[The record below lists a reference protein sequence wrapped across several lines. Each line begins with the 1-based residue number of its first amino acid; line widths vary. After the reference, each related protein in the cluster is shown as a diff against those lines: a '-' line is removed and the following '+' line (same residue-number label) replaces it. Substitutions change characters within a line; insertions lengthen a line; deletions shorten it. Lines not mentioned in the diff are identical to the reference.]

1 MFDKNNFNN
10 ISIFSIRGFAY
21 EKEDNLYNIQNEEMF
36 NQIIRLVE
44 KTSESKELIE
54 TCGHAM
60 YIGSKK

>member
-1 MFDKNNFNN
+1 MRKK
-10 ISIFSIRGFAY
+10 IILYGFQ
-21 EKEDNLYNIQNEEMF
+21 DEEMF
-36 NQIIRLVE
+36 NEIIKLIE